1 MAPPGV
7 PGSKWAEQRLV
18 VKLAVG
24 ETVISLAP
32 SLSFPTETP
41 IGTGAGLVQQ
51 ADSRAGGYRRGA
63 DLHLRLPGLL
73 LLLRQRPG
81 MGARKP
87 LGPVPPFSRM
97 RREWGLQDACGWER
111 NQTEDISGRD

>member
-32 SLSFPTETP
+32 
-41 IGTGAGLVQQ
+41 
-51 ADSRAGGYRRGA
+51 
-63 DLHLRLPGLL
+63 
-73 LLLRQRPG
+73 
-81 MGARKP
+81 P
-87 LGPVPPFSRM
+87 LNSY
-97 RREWGLQDACGWER
+97 
-111 NQTEDISGRD
+111 